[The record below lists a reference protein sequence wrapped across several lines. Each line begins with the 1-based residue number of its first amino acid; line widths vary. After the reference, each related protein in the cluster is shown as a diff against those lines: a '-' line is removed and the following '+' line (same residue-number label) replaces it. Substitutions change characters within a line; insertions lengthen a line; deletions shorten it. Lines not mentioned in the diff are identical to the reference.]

1 MWLRAG
7 TLRSKVFFDFR
18 LVKLNSRKPSKLS
31 SNSLF
36 VCNWQRIGEFNI
48 NKQTCVCHVMVGRK
62 IDYSRKTYRNG
73 CSLAYIFT
81 HLRSVKMRKNVL
93 VAFRILPTPSTKIS
107 SNLAGPNWFY
117 GLVFQGRFW
126 WKNLRYCVSFHQRSK
141 THRWNRS
148 RIKYFSNKTQIRN
161 HFILY
166 FIIKR

>member
-48 NKQTCVCHVMVGRK
+48 NIQTCECHVMVGRK

-93 VAFRILPTPSTKIS
+93 VAFRILPTPSRQFQTIPDFLRKMQLFQT
-107 SNLAGPNWFY
+107 NPDRWEPWAYEPPPCFFPTNWENPIWNFR
-117 GLVFQGRFW
+117 GL
-126 WKNLRYCVSFHQRSK
+126 LPP
-141 THRWNRS
+141 T
-148 RIKYFSNKTQIRN
+148 
-161 HFILY
+161 
-166 FIIKR
+166 